1 MERKA
6 GALEGLAR
14 MKNGLWRD
22 RPVFITGATGLV
34 GGWLTK
40 RLLEQGASVTA
51 LVRDWV
57 PASEFVRQGLADRVN
72 VVRGDL
78 SSSYVLERAL
88 GEYEIE
94 IVFHLAAQT
103 QVQIANRN

>member
-1 MERKA
+1 MEREPGAMENLA
-6 GALEGLAR
+6 GII
-14 MKNGLWRD
+14 MTNGFWRD
-22 RPVFITGATGLV
+22 RLVFITGATGLV

-40 RLLEQGASVTA
+40 RLLEQGASITA

-57 PASEFVRQGLADRVN
+57 PASEFVKKGLAGRVN
-72 VVRGDL
+72 VVRGDI

-94 IVFHLAAQT
+94 VVFHLAAQT
-103 QVQIANRN
+103 QVQIA